1 MLMIAVV
8 VVDAEVYDVT
18 LMVMMLL
25 GDTFGDDDYSDG
37 DCDDDD
43 SDDVM

>member
-8 VVDAEVYDVT
+8 VVDGEVYDVT

-37 DCDDDD
+37 DCDDGDG
-43 SDDVM
+43 DDVM